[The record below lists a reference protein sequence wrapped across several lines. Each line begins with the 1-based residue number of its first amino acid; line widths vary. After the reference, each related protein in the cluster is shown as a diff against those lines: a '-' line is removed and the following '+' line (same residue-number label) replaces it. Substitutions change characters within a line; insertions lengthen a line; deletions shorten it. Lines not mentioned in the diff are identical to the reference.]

1 MKHLF
6 LLFLATTLSY
16 SQSISKQVIG
26 AAGKTQSNS
35 NLKVSWTIG
44 EPVVV
49 LMTSSRN
56 QLANGYHSA
65 LNLQVLSVEDNSL
78 EAQIKVYPNP
88 SSQSIYIFH
97 PVLNSFE
104 IQIVD
109 LNGKKVFEGEIRKEQ
124 PIEVSNYP
132 PGMYLL
138 TVENKVTR
146 QKNTYKIIKE

>member
-104 IQIVD
+104 IQCYYF
-109 LNGKKVFEGEIRKEQ
+109 LGEYQ
-124 PIEVSNYP
+124 
-132 PGMYLL
+132 
-138 TVENKVTR
+138 
-146 QKNTYKIIKE
+146 